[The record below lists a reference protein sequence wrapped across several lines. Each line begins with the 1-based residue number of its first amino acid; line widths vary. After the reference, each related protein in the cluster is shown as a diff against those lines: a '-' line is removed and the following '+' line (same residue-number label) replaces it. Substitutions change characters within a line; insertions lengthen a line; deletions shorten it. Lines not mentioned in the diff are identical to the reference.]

1 METTPNTDPAIKSG
15 IARVILFLVASLIV
29 CSIIQVIFTTLQS
42 KGFLYRSYT
51 DDSDIGSILQSFT
64 FTKIGVVLCAWLFM
78 KYINNKSFSMLGFSS
93 KSFATNAYTGFFLAL
108 GILVIGTFILL
119 FNNNIYYTKTN
130 FDSRN
135 LLLSILLFISVAFI
149 EEIAIRGYVL
159 NNLMQSMNKWLALS
173 ISAIIFS
180 LLHLGNDGFTTL
192 AFVNVFIAGILLGI
206 NYIYTKNLWFSIF
219 FHFSW
224 NIFQGSI
231 LGYKVSGI
239 AFKSLFQQVQQGSIT
254 LTGGSFGFEGSLI
267 SALLQLLAIGGLVW
281 FYEQRKNGFKLKSKT
296 D

>member
-1 METTPNTDPAIKSG
+1 METTPNASPAIKSG
-15 IARVILFLVASLIV
+15 IARVIVFSMVSLII
-29 CSIIQVIFTTLQS
+29 CSIIQVIFTTFQS
-42 KGFLYRSYT
+42 RGFLFRSST
-51 DDSDIGSILQSFT
+51 DDGDIGSILQSFT
-64 FTKIGVVLCAWLFM
+64 FTKMGVVLCAWLFM
-78 KYINNKSFSMLGFSS
+78 KYINNTPFSSLGFST
-93 KSFATNAYTGFFLAL
+93 KSFTANAYTGFFVALA
-108 GILVIGTFILL
+108 ILVIGTLILL

-130 FDSRN
+130 FDGRD

-149 EEIAIRGYVL
+149 EEIAVRGYVL

-192 AFVNVFIAGILLGI
+192 AFINIFIAGILLGI

-239 AFKSLFQQVQQGSIT
+239 AFKSLLQQVQQGSIM
-254 LTGGSFGFEGSLI
+254 LTGGSFGFEGSII

-281 FYEQRKNGFKLKSKT
+281 FYEQRKNGSKLKSE
-296 D
+296 